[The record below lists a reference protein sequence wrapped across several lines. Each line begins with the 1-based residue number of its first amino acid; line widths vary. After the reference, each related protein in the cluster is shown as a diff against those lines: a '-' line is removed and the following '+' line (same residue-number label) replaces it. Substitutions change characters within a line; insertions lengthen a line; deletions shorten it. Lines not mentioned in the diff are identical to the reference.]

1 MGFTAVRR
9 GEAAGCLSLGNNWY
23 FRGSGC
29 AILQTCGFLS
39 SDELVETSC
48 IQDVVSEEMAFKDE
62 RNLHTESVD
71 AAGETVISI
80 LLLAAAYVPFSPSE
94 LSMQVTICAMRDLE
108 LLGKLLIVVE
118 TG

>member
-1 MGFTAVRR
+1 
-9 GEAAGCLSLGNNWY
+9 
-23 FRGSGC
+23 
-29 AILQTCGFLS
+29 
-39 SDELVETSC
+39 
-48 IQDVVSEEMAFKDE
+48 MAFKDE